1 MPDGTLLPKRMIR
14 YKASGTCDHVVAK
27 LLSRVHMSLSLRV
40 LTPVLLSAV
49 LAACASG
56 PDNAVAYLERPAE
69 AIYAEAFTAMDSRQ
83 YQLAAAQ
90 FDEVE
95 RQHPY
100 SEWARRSMLMASF
113 ANYQANNYEEAIS
126 DAQRFISLHPGNR
139 SAPYAYY
146 LIALCHF
153 EQIMDVGRDQ
163 GTTQAA
169 MAALQQV
176 VRRYP
181 ESRYATDARLK
192 IDMTRDHLAGKE
204 MDVGRWYLRRNY
216 HLAAINRFQNVLNDY
231 GTTTHVPEALHRL
244 VESYVAL
251 GIDNEAT
258 QVAAVLGHNFPGS
271 EWYQDSYDL
280 LTRQGIAVNEDIMQS
295 DPSYLERA
303 MRRLFG

>member
-1 MPDGTLLPKRMIR
+1 MQRAMIR
-14 YKASGTCDHVVAK
+14 YKAKRMASQTGRNSCRAAFMFRPFRT
-27 LLSRVHMSLSLRV
+27 LI
-40 LTPVLLSAV
+40 PVILSAG
-49 LAACASG
+49 LFACASG
-56 PDNAVAYLERPAE
+56 PDESVTYVERPAE
-69 AIYAEAFTAMDSRQ
+69 TIYADAIESMDRRQ

-113 ANYQANNYEEAIS
+113 ANYQANSYEEAIS

-139 SAPYAYY
+139 SAAYAYY
-146 LIALCHF
+146 LIAICYF

-163 GTTQAA
+163 QMTQQA
-169 MAALQQV
+169 MDALQQV

-181 ESRYATDARLK
+181 DSRYATDARLK

-204 MDVGRWYLRRNY
+204 MDVGRWYLRRHF
-216 HLAAINRFQNVLNDY
+216 HLAAINRFQNVLRDY

-251 GIDNEAT
+251 GIDEEAR

-271 EWYQDSYDL
+271 DWYQRSYDL
-280 LTRQGIAVNEDIMQS
+280 LTREGIALDQAIEQD
-295 DPSYLERA
+295 DPSYWQRA